1 MGSEKGEMVPDQFS
15 HLIPESSLGVVSLF
29 SRLFIRFSW
38 KLPIGS
44 HGSITEQCLSYFDM
58 HTSQMG
64 ILDSNW
70 AGLEWGLRVFISNKL
85 PSVVDAAEPWS
96 TFQVARLQE
105 CIIQCGYEHLQCS
118 DLNWDVDEWRRECKW
133 CKKDTRFQ
141 RWATKQKNVK

>member
-64 ILDSNW
+64 ILDSN
-70 AGLEWGLRVFISNKL
+70 
-85 PSVVDAAEPWS
+85 
-96 TFQVARLQE
+96 
-105 CIIQCGYEHLQCS
+105 
-118 DLNWDVDEWRRECKW
+118 
-133 CKKDTRFQ
+133 
-141 RWATKQKNVK
+141 